1 MINDVSS
8 YDLRMVKKFL
18 YNSFFFNKFVWF
30 VKNKEETYLEL
41 SASEKGHCVYVKKD
55 HLEDGMINIDVSLG
69 IPSKPK
75 SRFLFSTGFLN
86 EGTEILKPYIK
97 QIQEDLRSAELMV
110 RDHIINL
117 KTITL
122 YLKMVKSIES
132 GRLAG
137 VVNKHM
143 KYRLKND
150 TLIIYNDKGALFQC
164 VKWKERQKL
173 TEGVIVNIIKDDLL
187 HLFLTQQFLIHE
199 NTKKSLVVSKE
210 IIQSG
215 LYDYL

>member
-8 YDLRMVKKFL
+8 YDLRIVKKFL

-30 VKNKEETYLEL
+30 VKNKQETTMEL
-41 SASEKGHCVYVKKD
+41 SASQKGHGVYIKKD
-55 HLEDGMINIDVSLG
+55 HLEGGMIGIDVSLST
-69 IPSKPK
+69 PSKPK

-86 EGTEILKPYIK
+86 EDLEFLKPYIK
-97 QIQEDLRSAELMV
+97 QIQDDLRNAELMV

-117 KTITL
+117 KAITV
-122 YLKMVKSIES
+122 YLKMVKSIQS

-137 VVNKHM
+137 AVNKHM

-150 TLIIYNDKGALFQC
+150 TLIIYNDNGVLFQC

-173 TEGVIVNIIKDDLL
+173 TEGVIVNIIRDDLL

-199 NTKKSLVVSKE
+199 NTKNSLVVSKE